1 MERPILNPMLAVIE
15 EPDAPEPAP
24 PVGRVGRFF
33 GAVRFVFGR
42 SWRVA
47 RWFVR
52 CLLSKPLARRRPTFR
67 NEDGSVVGR
76 LCKAV
81 AYRLL
86 FLPLLTAITASAFVF
101 SGTHP
106 KPKPIELDPSSS
118 GLYYDPVA
126 FASSD
131 GTHLEAWIVP
141 VVNAKEVLAKKEKAL
156 RAKHPAV
163 LLVHDFGKSQQQM
176 LPLLAPLQ
184 EDGIVTMTLGLR
196 GSYPGVRVGQTFG
209 LRESEDVSAAVALL
223 RNRPFVDPERIAIL
237 GIGTGATAA
246 VRAAAKDSNIQLLVL
261 LSPPTDA
268 CDVLARRVGPQRVGL
283 QWMQPFCKWAFELGY
298 SVDADEISLER
309 YARVME
315 NRTALLLDKDAD
327 LGRARE
333 VLRLGLAD
341 KAKGPVQPAAAA
353 N

>member
-1 MERPILNPMLAVIE
+1 MERPILNPMLALIE
-15 EPDAPEPAP
+15 EPERRSRGPQPDASGGYSRSYGSFRTRLP
-24 PVGRVGRFF
+24 R
-33 GAVRFVFGR
+33 GAVV
-42 SWRVA
+42 
-47 RWFVR
+47 
-52 CLLSKPLARRRPTFR
+52 CPLPLQQAACTVGPGLPQR
-67 NEDGSVVGR
+67 GR
-76 LCKAV
+76 LGC
-81 AYRLL
+81 RTLL
-86 FLPLLTAITASAFVF
+86 QGLGVSPALPAAAGRDHGVGVVF

-106 KPKPIELDPSSS
+106 KPKPVELDPSSS

-126 FASSD
+126 FASAD
-131 GTHLEAWIVP
+131 GTQLEAWIVP
-141 VVNAKEVLAKKEKAL
+141 VLSAKEVLAKREKML

-163 LLVHDFGKSQQQM
+163 LLVHDFGKTQQQM

-196 GSYPGVRVGQTFG
+196 GSYAGQRVGQTFG
-209 LRESEDVSAAVALL
+209 LRESDDVSAAVTLL

-237 GIGTGATAA
+237 GIGSGATAA
-246 VRAAAKDSNIQLLVL
+246 VRPAAKDPSIQLLVL

-268 CDVLARRVGPQRVGL
+268 RDVLARRVGPQRVGL

-298 SVDADEISLER
+298 NVDAEEISLDR

-333 VLRLGLAD
+333 VLRLGLVERN
-341 KAKGPVQPAAAA
+341 KEAAQTAA
-353 N
+353 TN

>member
-1 MERPILNPMLAVIE
+1 MLALIE
-15 EPDAPEPAP
+15 EPDAPEPAK
-24 PVGRVGRFF
+24 PVGRVGRIL
-33 GAVRFVFGR
+33 RTIRSTFGR
-42 SWRVA
+42 GLRVV
-47 RWFVR
+47 RWFAR
-52 CLLSKPLARRRPTFR
+52 CLLSKPLARRKTAFR
-67 NEDGSVVGR
+67 DEEGSVVGR
-76 LCKAV
+76 FCRGV

-86 FLPLLTAITASAFVF
+86 FLPLLVAITASAFVF

-106 KPKPIELDPSSS
+106 KAKPVELDPSSA

-126 FASSD
+126 FASAD

-141 VVNAKEVLAKKEKAL
+141 VVSAKEVLAKKEKML

-196 GSYPGVRVGQTFG
+196 GSLPGPRVGQTFG
-209 LRESEDVSAAVALL
+209 LREAEDVSAAVTLL
-223 RNRPFVDPERIAIL
+223 RNRPFVDPDRIAVL

-246 VRAAAKDSNIQLLVL
+246 VRAAEKNAGIQLLVL
-261 LSPPTDA
+261 LGAPADA
-268 CDVLARRVGPQRVGL
+268 REVLARRVGPQRVGL

-298 SVDADEISLER
+298 SVDAEEISLDR
-309 YARVME
+309 YTKVLDSRG
-315 NRTALLLDKDAD
+315 ALLLANDTD

-333 VLRLGLAD
+333 VLRLGLAE
-341 KAKGPVQPAAAA
+341 KAKETQASVAH
-353 N
+353 